1 MDTKHTPDPQLP
13 PTSRETLHKML
24 LKCHSALDFR
34 TAERDRLAA
43 VNKELVAALEAVTE
57 GDHGVCRFDHL
68 NPCWDNRPSDVAGKH
83 WGVGDACPACAARAA
98 IAKAKGG

>member
-1 MDTKHTPDPQLP
+1 MSETKHTPQMKLHHPASYVPDSGDSLQPELKRL
-13 PTSRETLHKML
+13 REQ
-24 LKCHSALDFR
+24 
-34 TAERDRLAA
+34 
-43 VNKELVAALEAVTE
+43 NAALVEALESVTS
-57 GDHGVCRFDHL
+57 GDHGICRFDHL